1 MGNESVFDQLLYTTL
16 RIECLDDNNK
26 TIAIGTGFLLDRPVG
41 EDAYKIYL
49 VSNKHVLM
57 EASSIA
63 ITFNSGKDGNLEKGK
78 KVRVPI
84 NNLKGNVKGH
94 PDSNV
99 DIAVLDCTGLF
110 VAINDQLFYKRVSY
124 NMLADFYEPELNA
137 AESIYFV
144 GYPENRFD
152 YVNNLPLIRTGIIA
166 SNPKADF
173 NGVAE
178 FIIDA
183 QVFPGSSGSP
193 VFIDL
198 TFEDIKNGNMV
209 LGGQRKIKLLGIVAA
224 TMIRDNKL
232 QVLETTDDEKK
243 GIKETIGLGIVF
255 KAPLIKELI
264 DSLPTD

>member
-1 MGNESVFDQLLYTTL
+1 MDNSSIFDQLLYTTL
-16 RIECLDDNNK
+16 RIECFDDNG
-26 TIAIGTGFLLDRPVG
+26 IATSIGTGFLLDRPVG
-41 EDAYKIYL
+41 EDAYKMYL
-49 VSNKHVLM
+49 ISNKHVLM
-57 EASSIA
+57 KTDAIA
-63 ITFNSGKDGNLEKGK
+63 ITFNSGQNGEVVPQQVL
-78 KVRVPI
+78 RVPI
-84 NNLKGNVKGH
+84 KNLKGNVTGH
-94 PDSNV
+94 PNPNV
-99 DIAVLDCTGLF
+99 DVAALDCTGLF
-110 VAINDQLFYKRVSY
+110 LAINDQLYYKKVSY
-124 NMLADFYEPELNA
+124 NMLADFNEPELNS

-173 NGVAE
+173 NGIPE

-198 TFEDIKNGNMV
+198 TFEDIKNGHMV
-209 LGGQRKIKLLGIVAA
+209 LGGQRKVKLLGIVAA

-232 QVLETTDDEKK
+232 QVLETADDEKK

-264 DSLPTD
+264 DSMPTD

>member
-1 MGNESVFDQLLYTTL
+1 MLEYW
-16 RIECLDDNNK
+16 NK
-26 TIAIGTGFLLDRPVG
+26 G
-41 EDAYKIYL
+41 
-49 VSNKHVLM
+49 
-57 EASSIA
+57 
-63 ITFNSGKDGNLEKGK
+63 
-78 KVRVPI
+78 VRHCV
-84 NNLKGNVKGH
+84 
-94 PDSNV
+94 
-99 DIAVLDCTGLF
+99 
-110 VAINDQLFYKRVSY
+110 
-124 NMLADFYEPELNA
+124 
-137 AESIYFV
+137 
-144 GYPENRFD
+144 
-152 YVNNLPLIRTGIIA
+152 LIRTGIIA